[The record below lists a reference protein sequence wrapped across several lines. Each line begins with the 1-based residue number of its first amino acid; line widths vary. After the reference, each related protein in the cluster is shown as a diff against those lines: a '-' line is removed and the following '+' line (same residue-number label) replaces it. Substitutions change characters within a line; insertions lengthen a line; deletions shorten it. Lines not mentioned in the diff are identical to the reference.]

1 MERDAIADEAAVA
14 SGSVDAASSALAAAT
29 VSAPQEVSLI
39 DRQNGAADSTAPLV
53 PSPTSNGAG
62 GPHSHR
68 WVATPP
74 PPAPP
79 PLQSVAS
86 ILAAHGAPPGGGGGS
101 GGESLR
107 TLLDGLGVGEKALN
121 ALDRPDISAASL
133 AARSAADV
141 ADDLGLRIEDARVI
155 VAAAASLAGR

>member
-1 MERDAIADEAAVA
+1 MALRRHRAAGAVA
-14 SGSVDAASSALAAAT
+14 DQQRRRRPA
-29 VSAPQEVSLI
+29 
-39 DRQNGAADSTAPLV
+39 
-53 PSPTSNGAG
+53 
-62 GPHSHR
+62 SHR

-86 ILAAHGAPPGGGGGS
+86 ILAAHGAPSGGGGG

>member
-1 MERDAIADEAAVA
+1 M
-14 SGSVDAASSALAAAT
+14 SG
-29 VSAPQEVSLI
+29 
-39 DRQNGAADSTAPLV
+39 
-53 PSPTSNGAG
+53 G
-62 GPHSHR
+62 GCEH
-68 WVATPP
+68 
-74 PPAPP
+74 
-79 PLQSVAS
+79 
-86 ILAAHGAPPGGGGGS
+86 GGGGS